1 PGLRGGDESRNHGRR
16 ADAHRVPAPDAVG
29 DDEGSG
35 ARRLWPRAEHLAL
48 RSDEWEAF
56 VTEMQC
62 RRRSALRPEG
72 ACIRSSGRRSVPTER
87 KLDVASIQRLV
98 IAGWT
103 GRDAAAVEAHIRE
116 LEAIGV
122 KRPKTV
128 PIFYRVARSL
138 LTTAPSIEV
147 MADKSSGEVEFVLFA
162 LDDGLWVGLGS
173 DHTDR
178 KAETIG
184 VTLSKQLC
192 AKPVGP
198 ALWRYDEIKSHW
210 DKLVLRAFVQDGDKR
225 RLYQEGPVTNM
236 RSPEE
241 LIRLYTGG
249 SSLTPGT
256 AMFCGTFAV
265 HGDISYSGTFD
276 MELDDP
282 ELGRKL
288 RHGYNIVSLPD

>member
-1 PGLRGGDESRNHGRR
+1 
-16 ADAHRVPAPDAVG
+16 VP
-29 DDEGSG
+29 S
-35 ARRLWPRAEHLAL
+35 
-48 RSDEWEAF
+48 
-56 VTEMQC
+56 
-62 RRRSALRPEG
+62 
-72 ACIRSSGRRSVPTER
+72 ER
-87 KLDVASIQRLV
+87 KLDVAAVESLV

-103 GRDAAAVEAHIRE
+103 GRNVAALEAHIKE

-128 PIFYRVARSL
+128 PIFYRVASS
-138 LTTAPSIEV
+138 LTTTATFIEV

-162 LDDGLWVGLGS
+162 LEDGLWLGVGS

-178 KAETIG
+178 KAETVG

-198 ALWRYDEIKSHW
+198 TLWRYDEVKPHW
-210 DKLVLRAFVQDGDKR
+210 DKLVLRSFVPDGGKR

-241 LIRLYTGG
+241 LIKLYTGG
-249 SSLTPGT
+249 DRLKPGT

-265 HGDISYSGTFD
+265 HGDISYSGTFE
-276 MELDDP
+276 MELEDP
-282 ELGRKL
+282 VLGRKL
-288 RHGYNIVSLPD
+288 THGYKIVSLPDEG

>member
-1 PGLRGGDESRNHGRR
+1 VAS
-16 ADAHRVPAPDAVG
+16 
-29 DDEGSG
+29 
-35 ARRLWPRAEHLAL
+35 
-48 RSDEWEAF
+48 
-56 VTEMQC
+56 
-62 RRRSALRPEG
+62 
-72 ACIRSSGRRSVPTER
+72 ER
-87 KLDVASIQRLV
+87 KLDTGAVKNLV

-103 GRDAAAVEAHIRE
+103 GRNVTALEAHIKE

-128 PIFYRVARSL
+128 PIFYRVASSL
-138 LTTAPSIEV
+138 LRTATSIEV

-162 LDDGLWVGLGS
+162 LDDGLWLVLGS

-192 AKPVGP
+192 GKPVGTT
-198 ALWRYDEIKSHW
+198 LWRYDEVKPHW
-210 DKLVLRAFVQDGDKR
+210 DKLVLRSFVPDGGNR

-241 LIRLYTGG
+241 LIKLYTGG
-249 SSLTPGT
+249 DRLAPGT

-265 HGDISYSGTFD
+265 HGEISYSGRFD
-276 MELDDP
+276 MELEDP
-282 ELGRKL
+282 VLGRKL
-288 RHGYNIVSLPD
+288 TCGYEIVSLPDEG

>member
-1 PGLRGGDESRNHGRR
+1 
-16 ADAHRVPAPDAVG
+16 VP
-29 DDEGSG
+29 S
-35 ARRLWPRAEHLAL
+35 
-48 RSDEWEAF
+48 
-56 VTEMQC
+56 
-62 RRRSALRPEG
+62 
-72 ACIRSSGRRSVPTER
+72 ER
-87 KLDVASIQRLV
+87 KLDVAAIESLV

-103 GRDAAAVEAHIRE
+103 GRNVAALEAHIKE

-122 KRPKTV
+122 KRPKSV
-128 PIFYRVARSL
+128 PIFYRVASSL
-138 LTTAPSIEV
+138 MTTAMFIEV

-162 LDDGLWVGLGS
+162 LEDGLWLGVGS

-192 AKPVGP
+192 AKPIGMT
-198 ALWRYDEIKSHW
+198 LWRYDEVKPHW
-210 DKLVLRAFVQDGDKR
+210 DKLVLRSYVPDGGKR

-241 LIRLYTGG
+241 LIKLYTGG
-249 SSLTPGT
+249 DKLAPGT

-276 MELDDP
+276 MELEDP
-282 ELGRKL
+282 VLGRKL
-288 RHGYNIVSLPD
+288 THGYKIVSLPDEG